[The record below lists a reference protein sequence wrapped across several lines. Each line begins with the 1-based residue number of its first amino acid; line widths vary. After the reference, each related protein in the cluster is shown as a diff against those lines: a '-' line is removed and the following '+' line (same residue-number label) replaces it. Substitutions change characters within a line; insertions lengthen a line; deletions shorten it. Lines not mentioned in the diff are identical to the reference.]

1 MLFSSEAADALAR
14 ERHFAEY
21 GAGNAPAQG
30 TFDPID
36 EFHDLDFAGDD
47 GVQRPFSTFMHGEF
61 SGIPDASRRQP
72 SETPEVDLR
81 EHRKQWNRAHLIHG
95 QHDAI
100 RRRAPSFTSPGRRSE
115 GRACAF

>member
-1 MLFSSEAADALAR
+1 MRSR

-30 TFDPID
+30 AFDPID

-61 SGIPDASRRQP
+61 SGSQMQVGGNQC
-72 SETPEVDLR
+72 ETPEVDLR
-81 EHRKQWNRAHLIHG
+81 ERRKQWNRAQLIHG

-100 RRRAPSFTSPGRRSE
+100 RRRALSFTSPGRRSE